1 MGATG
6 AAEGRW
12 ERGERQASPGTAGES
27 RGERLG
33 AEGVARWAWRG
44 ARQHGESPEGTAGG
58 AGTAHVHLRKERGGL
73 GVGLG
78 MGQAHVPVC

>member
-6 AAEGRW
+6 AAGGSG

-58 AGTAHVHLRKERGGL
+58 AGTAHVHLRKERSGL
-73 GVGLG
+73 AVGLG